1 MSFDLIA
8 IYQFIQQ
15 NGLSGVVIVLLGVVI
30 FLFRKLFTNHLAHIQ
45 KDIKDVLSEV
55 CSTKDSLD
63 KTNKKIDQID
73 AKQDQLGERVAKIE
87 GRLEGP
93 KKKAK
98 LT

>member
-1 MSFDLIA
+1 MIFDLMSI
-8 IYQFIQQ
+8 FEFVLK
-15 NGLSGVVIVLLGVVI
+15 NGVLGVVVILLGVVI
-30 FLFRKLFTNHLAHIQ
+30 FLFRKLFTNHLAHIH
-45 KDIKDVLSEV
+45 KDIKNVLSEV
-55 CSTKDSLD
+55 TETKDSLD